1 MNVTAPLRCL
11 MTATT
16 LLTCAAIYCPTIR
29 AADEFD
35 KPPISYRESTGH
47 NCVSG
52 LQKSLDARTQT
63 LAYEENQGYLKSL
76 LSALNVPAE
85 SQMLVFS
92 KTSLQLRRIAPRTPR
107 AIYFWD
113 DVYVGYC
120 QSGDVLEIS
129 AVDPQ
134 LGTVFY
140 TLDQRSTETPKF
152 DRRNDNCMVCH
163 ASSRTGGVPGHVVR
177 SLYVDAGGQ
186 PMFSAGSRTV
196 DHTTPIKERW
206 GGWYVTGTHGEQ
218 SHVGNLIV
226 RTKRVEEPVENSQG
240 QNVLNLKDRFNV
252 DRYISPHS
260 DIVALMV
267 MEHQT
272 LVHNCLTK
280 ANFAT
285 RQALHYEKTMN
296 KILSYGDDNRLESTN
311 RRIANAGDNLIE
323 ALLLVDEAPLTS
335 AVKGTS
341 GYADVFVKTGKRD
354 SHGRSLRDLEL
365 SRRMFKYPCSYLIQ
379 SESFDELPRPMLDY
393 VWQQLGQILSGTDQS
408 RKFAHLSASDRM
420 AIAEILRDTK
430 PALPADWATTQD
442 VKVSLVTP

>member
-1 MNVTAPLRCL
+1 MRAPDRRRILT
-11 MTATT
+11 TATT
-16 LLTCAAIYCPTIR
+16 LLTFAAIYCSASR
-29 AADEFD
+29 AVDEFD
-35 KPPISYRESTGH
+35 KPPISYRESAGD
-47 NCVSG
+47 NCVSR
-52 LQKSLDARTQT
+52 LQKDLDAGTQT
-63 LAYEENQGYLKSL
+63 FTYDNNQGYLKSL
-76 LSALNVPAE
+76 LSALDVPTE

-92 KTSLQLRRIAPRTPR
+92 KTSLQLRRITPRTPR
-107 AIYFWD
+107 AIYFTD

-140 TLDQRSTETPKF
+140 TLNQEPTDRPTF
-152 DRRNDNCMVCH
+152 DRRNDNCIVCH
-163 ASSRTGGVPGHVVR
+163 ASSRTGSVPGHVVR

-226 RTKRVEEPVENSQG
+226 RTKRVEEPVENSEG
-240 QNVLNLKDRFNV
+240 QNVLELKDRFNV

-272 LVHNCLTK
+272 MVHNCLTK

-296 KILSYGDDNRLESTN
+296 EILDYGKDNRLESTN
-311 RRIANAGDNLIE
+311 RRIANAGDDLIE

-335 AVKGTS
+335 SVKGTS
-341 GYADVFVKTGKRD
+341 GYSEIFTKTGMRD
-354 SHGRSLRDLEL
+354 SHGRSLRDFDL
-365 SRRMFKYPCSYLIQ
+365 SHRMFRYPCSYLIH
-379 SESFDELPRPMLDY
+379 SESFDELPQPMLDY
-393 VWQQLGQILSGTDQS
+393 VWQQLGKILSGEDQS
-408 RKFAHLSASDRM
+408 EKFAHLSVSDRR

-430 PALPADWATTQD
+430 PALPAHWATTPETS
-442 VKVSLVTP
+442 VSLLTP